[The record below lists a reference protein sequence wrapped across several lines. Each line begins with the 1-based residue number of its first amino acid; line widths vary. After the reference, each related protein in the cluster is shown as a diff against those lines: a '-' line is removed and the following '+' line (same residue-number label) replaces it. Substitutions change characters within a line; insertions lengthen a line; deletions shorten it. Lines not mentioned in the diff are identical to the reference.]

1 MTSHWCGAVVIAS
14 HWVLTAAHC
23 LSGYQKSSYIVV
35 AGDYDLNIP
44 EGTEQEAY
52 IEDFYVH
59 EKFRDKTKMNNDIA
73 LVKLKGKGLMLNG
86 DVMAICLP
94 EGLPNDTDETNLNC
108 TISGYGSI
116 EAGKSG
122 E

>member
-1 MTSHWCGAVVIAS
+1 MISHWCGAVVISS

-23 LSGYQKSSYIVV
+23 LNGYQKSSYIVV

-52 IEDFYVH
+52 IEEFYVH
-59 EKFRDKTKMNNDIA
+59 AKFRDKTKMNNDIA
-73 LVKLKGKGLMLNG
+73 LIKLKGKGFILNS

-94 EGLPNDTDETNLNC
+94 PNDLDETNTNC

-122 E
+122 